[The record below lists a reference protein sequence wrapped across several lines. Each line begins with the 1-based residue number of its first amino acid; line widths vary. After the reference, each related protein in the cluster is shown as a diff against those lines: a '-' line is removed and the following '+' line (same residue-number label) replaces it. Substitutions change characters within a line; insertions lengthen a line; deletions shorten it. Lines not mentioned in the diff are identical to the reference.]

1 MKDAP
6 SVTLNKL
13 YFSVHVSP
21 ARPMR
26 TTPHEWGRYLSRT
39 ISDRFP
45 ADLPRVGMENN
56 LPDWG
61 SALGGSARHRV
72 HPRSRGENCLAGDPY
87 DLARDPSLL
96 TQGKHIM

>member
-1 MKDAP
+1 M
-6 SVTLNKL
+6 
-13 YFSVHVSP
+13 SP
-21 ARPMR
+21 
-26 TTPHEWGRYLSRT
+26 TPTQCAQPHMSGGGISRK

-45 ADLPRVGMENN
+45 ADLPRVGMEND
-56 LPDWG
+56 LLDWG
-61 SALGGSARHRV
+61 FCIGGSAWHRV

>member
-1 MKDAP
+1 M
-6 SVTLNKL
+6 S
-13 YFSVHVSP
+13 
-21 ARPMR
+21 
-26 TTPHEWGRYLSRT
+26 GGGISRT

-45 ADLPRVGMENN
+45 VDLPRVGMEND
-56 LPDWG
+56 LLHWG
-61 SALGGSARHRV
+61 FCIGGSAWHRV